1 MHALDRELMQGMG
14 NCYSAC
20 GEGFEAT
27 IGMVSSARGRT
38 AEDVIATLRRLRAE
52 LGADPEY
59 RTLRGRF
66 PADFPV

>member
-1 MHALDRELMQGMG
+1 MDPVDRELMQGMG

-27 IGMVSSARGRT
+27 IDMVSNARDRT
-38 AEDVIATLRRLRAE
+38 PDDVIAALRRLRADF
-52 LGADPEY
+52 ATDPEY
-59 RTLRGRF
+59 RALRARF